1 MKKLLSLGTPPTFSP
16 AGSGPT
22 PAGSGAPVV
31 SPSPLERLQGV
42 GGSGG
47 LGLAEKPLAEII
59 GSIVSGFLGLLGIIF
74 FVYMVY
80 AGYMWMTAQGDEKK
94 VEKAR
99 DTIKNSII
107 GLALILAAYGI
118 TRLVVSLLGQ
128 AI

>member
-1 MKKLLSLGTPPTFSP
+1 MPQKLLSLEDPTFSP
-16 AGSGPT
+16 PSSGPT
-22 PAGSGAPVV
+22 PAGGAPAV
-31 SPSPLERLQGV
+31 PLSPLERLQGL
-42 GGSGG
+42 GGADG

-59 GSIVSGFLGLLGIIF
+59 GNIVSGFLGLLGIVF
-74 FVYMVY
+74 FVYMVW
-80 AGYMWMTAQGDEKK
+80 AGYTWMTAQGDEKK

-107 GLALILAAYGI
+107 DLALVLAAYGI